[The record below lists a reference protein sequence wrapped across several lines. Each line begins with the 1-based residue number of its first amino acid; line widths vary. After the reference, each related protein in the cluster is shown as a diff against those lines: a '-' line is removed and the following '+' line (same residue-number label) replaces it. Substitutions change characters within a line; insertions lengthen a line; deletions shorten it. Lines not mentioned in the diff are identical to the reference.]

1 MPLPRLPGILRE
13 SMVLV
18 GGILVILGLSMASTS
33 YLIDARVPQELFET
47 VQGFVDDRWTFLLLL
62 TVFLLVVGTMLDV
75 FSATVLI
82 VPLIVPVALA
92 YGIHPA
98 HLGILFLANMQLGYM
113 TPPVGLNL
121 FIAAYRFERPILDV
135 FRASLPFFLLLLGAT
150 VAITFWPALSLWL
163 ID

>member
-1 MPLPRLPGILRE
+1 MSAGHSTYSPRTGIGRWFDARMPLPRLPGILRE

-98 HLGILFLANMQLGYM
+98 HLGILFLA
-113 TPPVGLNL
+113 T
-121 FIAAYRFERPILDV
+121 
-135 FRASLPFFLLLLGAT
+135 LPFFLLLLGAT